1 MIPAGPNSFYAY
13 PQVII
18 RGLKGMRIEE
28 RAGQILDYLSRLQG
42 DEEQFRSDSYTLSR
56 HTEHARKK
64 YKEAERRLNQ
74 FEDKLL
80 APGES
85 VELEGLPPP
94 GHDTDP
100 AASSYTVPGCG
111 TSDRLLAGPSS
122 SLVLAR
128 RTAAWPFDPSA
139 GQARSGQAS
148 QRCRGGHA
156 TPRQEMIPA
165 HPTAAAVCSD
175 PAGTRPSPVPTAAA
189 QAAPSSLRRDK
200 KCWP

>member
-42 DEEQFRSDSYTLSR
+42 DEEQFRSDSYTLGR

-94 GHDTDP
+94 GQDTGP

-128 RTAAWPFDPSA
+128 RTAALRPF
-139 GQARSGQAS
+139 GW
-148 QRCRGGHA
+148 
-156 TPRQEMIPA
+156 
-165 HPTAAAVCSD
+165 
-175 PAGTRPSPVPTAAA
+175 AGTLRAGITTLQGRTRDS
-189 QAAPSSLRRDK
+189 APRGDPGDPYGDSSLLGSCRNMPIA
-200 KCWP
+200 CANGGSTSSTEFTAT